1 MNFQYFIA
9 KRIAT
14 QKDYKSSISAPIIK
28 IAILA
33 ISLGM
38 ITMLISVATS
48 VGLQKKIKEKVS
60 AFNGDLI
67 ITNFDTNNSDDSQ
80 VPISTSQDFYPN
92 FTISDNVNH
101 IQITAS
107 KAAVLR
113 TETDFEGIIL
123 KGVGPD
129 YNWSYFKDF
138 LTQGVVPSYQTPQM
152 SNQVLISQYLA
163 NRLGLKVG
171 DKALTYFFNKNSNT
185 PPRTRAFIISGI
197 YDSGFQQF
205 DAQFIIGDIRHIQR
219 LNKWEPDQI
228 GAFELFVKDFD
239 RIEQTNKQVYDSI
252 GSSLDTQTIAD
263 RFYTIFEWLDLFDFN
278 VVLIIVMMII
288 VAGFNMITALLVLI
302 LERTKMI
309 GILKALGSDTW
320 SVRKIF
326 IYNAMYL
333 VGVGLFWGNIIGL
346 GLLLLQQQFDLFA
359 LDPKTYY
366 VSQVPVYI
374 HWSYIMALNIGTL
387 VLCFLIL
394 LIPSYIISKISPV
407 KAIRFE

>member
-1 MNFQYFIA
+1 MNFEYFIA
-9 KRIAT
+9 RRIAAH
-14 QKDYKSSISAPIIK
+14 KDYKSSISAPIIK

-80 VPISTSQDFYPN
+80 VPISMQQDFYPN
-92 FTISDNVNH
+92 FTISDNVSH

-107 KAAVLR
+107 KGAVIR
-113 TETDFEGIIL
+113 TETDFEGVIV

-129 YNWSYFKDF
+129 YNWSYFEDF
-138 LTQGVVPSYQTPQM
+138 LTQGVLPTYTTPQM
-152 SNQVLISQYLA
+152 SNQVLISEYLA
-163 NRLGLKVG
+163 NRLGLTIG
-171 DKALTYFFNKNSNT
+171 DKALAYFFNKNSST
-185 PPRTRAFIISGI
+185 PPRTRAFTISGL
-197 YDSGFQQF
+197 YNSGFQQF

-228 GAFELFVKDFD
+228 GAFELFVNDFD
-239 RIEQTNKQVYDSI
+239 LIEQTNNEVYDAI
-252 GSSLDTQTIAD
+252 GSMLDTQTIRN
-263 RFYTIFEWLDLFDFN
+263 RFYAIFEWLDLFDFN
-278 VVLIIVMMII
+278 VALIIVMMII

-309 GILKALGSDTW
+309 GILKALGSDNW

-333 VGVGLFWGNIIGL
+333 VGVGLFWGNLIGI
-346 GLLLLQQQFDLFA
+346 GLLLLQLHFDLFA
-359 LDPKTYY
+359 LDPDTYY
-366 VSQVPVYI
+366 VSQVPVYL
-374 HWSYIMALNIGTL
+374 HWSYIVALNFGTL

>member
-1 MNFQYFIA
+1 MNFEYFIA
-9 KRIAT
+9 RRIAAH
-14 QKDYKSSISAPIIK
+14 KDYKSSISAPIIK
-28 IAILA
+28 IAIVA

-38 ITMLISVATS
+38 ITMLISIATS
-48 VGLQKKIKEKVS
+48 VGLQNKIKEKVS

-80 VPISTSQDFYPN
+80 VPISMEQDFYPN
-92 FTISDNVNH
+92 FTISDNVSH

-107 KAAVLR
+107 KGAVVR
-113 TETDFEGIIL
+113 TETDFEGIIV
-123 KGVGPD
+123 KGVGSD
-129 YNWSYFKDF
+129 YNWRYFEDF
-138 LTQGVVPSYQTPQM
+138 LTAGVLPNYTTKEM
-152 SNQVLISQYLA
+152 SNEVLISEFLA

-171 DKALTYFFNKNSNT
+171 DKALTYFFNENSRK
-185 PPRTRAFIISGI
+185 PPRTRAFQIVGL
-197 YDSGFQQF
+197 YTSGFQQF

-219 LNKWEPDQI
+219 LNKWDPDQI

-239 RIEQTNKQVYDSI
+239 AIEKTNNEVYDSI
-252 GSSLDTQTIAD
+252 GSMLDTQTIRG
-263 RFYTIFEWLDLFDFN
+263 RFYAIFEWLDLFDFN
-278 VVLIIVMMII
+278 VALIIVLMVI

-309 GILKALGSDTW
+309 GILKALGCSTW

-333 VGVGLFWGNIIGL
+333 VGVGLFWGHLIGI
-346 GLLLLQQQFDLFA
+346 GLLLLQQQFNLFA
-359 LDPKTYY
+359 LDPNSYY
-366 VSQVPVYI
+366 VDQVPVYLDL
-374 HWSYIMALNIGTL
+374 SYIAALNLGTL

>member
-1 MNFQYFIA
+1 MNFEYFIA
-9 KRIAT
+9 RRIAAH
-14 QKDYKSSISAPIIK
+14 KDYKSSISAPIIK

-80 VPISTSQDFYPN
+80 APISMQQDFYPD
-92 FTISDNVNH
+92 FTISDNVSH

-107 KAAVLR
+107 KGAVIR
-113 TETDFEGIIL
+113 TQTDFEGIIV

-138 LTQGVVPSYQTPQM
+138 LTQGVVPTYDTPQM

-171 DKALTYFFNKNSNT
+171 DKALAYFFNKNSST
-185 PPRTRAFIISGI
+185 PPRTRAFTISGL
-197 YDSGFQQF
+197 YNSGFQQF
-205 DAQFIIGDIRHIQR
+205 DAQFIIADIRHIQR

-239 RIEQTNKQVYDSI
+239 LIEQTNIQVYNAI
-252 GSSLDTQTIAD
+252 GSTLDTQSIRN
-263 RFYTIFEWLDLFDFN
+263 RFYAIFEWLDWFDFN
-278 VVLIIVMMII
+278 VALIIVMMII

-309 GILKALGSDTW
+309 GILKALGSDNW

-333 VGVGLFWGNIIGL
+333 VGVGLFWGNLIGI
-346 GLLLLQQQFDLFA
+346 GLLLLQQHFDLFA
-359 LDPKTYY
+359 LDPNTYY
-366 VSQVPVYI
+366 VSQVPVYL
-374 HWSYIMALNIGTL
+374 HWSYIVALNLGTL
-387 VLCFLIL
+387 ILCFLIL